1 MFKYIFVFLFFALM
15 LQQNPNSIADSG
27 VIVPIGE
34 IDKAFLENLSS
45 VLSKRFNILF
55 KIENPLEIPE
65 DAFNSKRGQYDSSQV
80 LGKLRRYKGAK
91 VLGIIDKDLYASGL
105 NFVFGQADLPGSYAL
120 ISITRLKQEF
130 YGLPKDDKIF
140 FDRAVKEAVHEIGH
154 TYGLSHC
161 LNPKCVMF
169 YSNSL
174 LDTDRKDS
182 TFCENCSKNLRER
195 PTPYGRGVSPNEVSP

>member
-1 MFKYIFVFLFFALM
+1 MFKYIFVFLSFASM
-15 LQQNPNSIADSG
+15 LHQSPNSIVNSG
-27 VIVPIGE
+27 IIVPIGE
-34 IDKAFLENLSS
+34 IDKVFLENLSS
-45 VLSKRFNILF
+45 VLSKRFDISF

-65 DAFNSKRGQYDSSQV
+65 DAFDSKRGQYDSSQV

-91 VLGIIDKDLYASGL
+91 VLGIIDKDLYAPGL
-105 NFVFGQADLPGSYAL
+105 NFVFGQADLSDNYAI

-130 YGLPKDDKIF
+130 YGLPKNDKIF

-161 LNPKCVMF
+161 SNPKCVMF
-169 YSNSL
+169 FSNSL

-182 TFCENCSKNLRER
+182 TFCERCLER
-195 PTPYGRGVSPNEVSP
+195 LKGTPHL